1 MPSTR
6 PAFQEACAA
15 CAILLLFAVDAAAQ
29 TTAGIAVG
37 ISNQAA
43 GTSSLPSLGPG
54 FGGTATGIIADV
66 DRPFRRHFTIGVE
79 ASTAG
84 AISGEQSQ
92 RTTTSTSAFTS
103 RHRDN
108 VFSGTLKLRIPIVG
122 PVAAAAGIGGGLAWR
137 RTARQGTTSP
147 LLPPVARTEF
157 SDTVSSLV
165 AAYTLGADV
174 TVRLTDRLGAI
185 AYGRR
190 HRLRDDDATS
200 AGVKRGVGP
209 TIYRI
214 GVGAEWRF

>member
-1 MPSTR
+1 MRR
-6 PAFQEACAA
+6 PLGATCLA
-15 CAILLLFAVDAAAQ
+15 CAIMLLPAVDAAAQ
-29 TTAGIAVG
+29 TTAGVAVG

-54 FGGTATGIIADV
+54 FGGTAAGIIADL

-92 RTTTSTSAFTS
+92 RTSTATSAFTS
-103 RHRDN
+103 HHRDS
-108 VFSGTLKLRIPIVG
+108 VFSGTFKLHVPVVG
-122 PVAAAAGIGGGLAWR
+122 PVRAAAGIGGGLAWR
-137 RTARQGTTSP
+137 RTARTGTTSP
-147 LLPPVARTEF
+147 LLPPVVRTDF

-174 TVRLTDRLGAI
+174 TVRLTDRVGAI
-185 AYGRR
+185 VYGRR

-209 TIYRI
+209 TVYRI
-214 GVGAEWRF
+214 GVGAQWRF